1 MPNEPIAIAYGFA
14 KWEGGSFKGKG
25 QNLLKLKQGDDFY
38 VNVFDTALNPGQVTE
53 ILVSFE
59 PFPHAKAN
67 SPFSDSAEMRLKG
80 TNISTALSDA
90 ASAGC
95 NVIGTRWTT
104 GAFKVQNPGRYKFTI
119 TVTVNMPD
127 GSTRIF
133 QVDPEVDVMAE

>member
-38 VNVFDTALNPGQVTE
+38 VNVFDTAQIPVQVTE
-53 ILVSFE
+53 ILISFE
-59 PFPHAKAN
+59 PFPDAKGK
-67 SPFSDSAEMRLKG
+67 SPFSDSAELRLKG
-80 TNISTALSDA
+80 TNISTAYSGA

-104 GAFKVQNPGRYKFTI
+104 GAFKIQNPGRYKFTV
-119 TVTVNMPD
+119 TVTLQNGRV
-127 GSTRIF
+127 F